1 MGSSLKVGLP
11 GFEPGSLASEAKSLD
26 QASRQPHANQES
38 KPSKSLLIP
47 NLIPKAIS
55 IDWKSYTQWYLQ
67 NHNKNTLGYAL
78 NYARKYADVLADPLS
93 MHRRTSLSKAK
104 KRMTMIAL
112 ANLSKYLGIYEHW
125 RSIVKNAGLK
135 WEKKNALDTLINIL
149 NTDITKV
156 EEWLKS
162 IIPKLSTKYS
172 MQLMYNTLTGLRP
185 TEGCMSCTLL
195 VELSEK
201 EDLDKYL
208 DRDLMML
215 QHFRF
220 PKLFL
225 RGSKNAYISFIP
237 ESLLQLVL
245 EHKPTVK
252 YQALKSAVRKK
263 KQGIQMTDKIKAI
276 EKGKALTFVLI
287 ENLIHIDSH
296 SPYRLNVE
304 SACIDLTN

>member
-1 MGSSLKVGLP
+1 
-11 GFEPGSLASEAKSLD
+11 
-26 QASRQPHANQES
+26 
-38 KPSKSLLIP
+38 
-47 NLIPKAIS
+47 
-55 IDWKSYTQWYLQ
+55 
-67 NHNKNTLGYAL
+67 
-78 NYARKYADVLADPLS
+78 
-93 MHRRTSLSKAK
+93 
-104 KRMTMIAL
+104 
-112 ANLSKYLGIYEHW
+112 
-125 RSIVKNAGLK
+125 
-135 WEKKNALDTLINIL
+135 
-149 NTDITKV
+149 V

>member
-1 MGSSLKVGLP
+1 
-11 GFEPGSLASEAKSLD
+11 
-26 QASRQPHANQES
+26 
-38 KPSKSLLIP
+38 
-47 NLIPKAIS
+47 
-55 IDWKSYTQWYLQ
+55 
-67 NHNKNTLGYAL
+67 
-78 NYARKYADVLADPLS
+78 
-93 MHRRTSLSKAK
+93 
-104 KRMTMIAL
+104 
-112 ANLSKYLGIYEHW
+112 
-125 RSIVKNAGLK
+125 
-135 WEKKNALDTLINIL
+135 
-149 NTDITKV
+149 
-156 EEWLKS
+156 
-162 IIPKLSTKYS
+162 
-172 MQLMYNTLTGLRP
+172 
-185 TEGCMSCTLL
+185 
-195 VELSEK
+195 